1 MPVNHQDFGRRIRE
15 ARKAKGMTQ
24 DELADK
30 IGVSGSFLG
39 HIERGTRVAS
49 LDTLVD
55 LCNVLEISPSL
66 LLGASLDALATEVS
80 LGDDLVNSRVF
91 LLDFLQMAQQAT
103 KHLNASDKK
112 AIVKVSTD
120 NEASAI
126 ENENESK

>member
-55 LCNVLEISPSL
+55 LCNALETSPSL
-66 LLGASLDALATEVS
+66 LLGASLEGLAAEVS
-80 LGDDLVNSRVF
+80 LDDDLANSRVF
-91 LLDFLQMAQQAT
+91 LLDFLQLAQQAT
-103 KHLNASDKK
+103 QRLNANDKK
-112 AIVKVSTD
+112 PATKASTED
-120 NEASAI
+120 DASPTLD
-126 ENENESK
+126 S

>member
-55 LCNVLEISPSL
+55 LCNALETSPSL
-66 LLGASLDALATEVS
+66 LLGASLEGLAAEVS
-80 LGDDLVNSRVF
+80 LDDELANSRVF
-91 LLDFLQMAQQAT
+91 LLDFLQLAQQAT
-103 KHLNASDKK
+103 QRLNANDKK
-112 AIVKVSTD
+112 PTAKASTEED
-120 NEASAI
+120 ASPAGD
-126 ENENESK
+126 S

>member
-55 LCNVLEISPSL
+55 LCNALETSPSL
-66 LLGASLDALATEVS
+66 LLGASLEGLAAEVS
-80 LGDDLVNSRVF
+80 LDDELANSRVF
-91 LLDFLQMAQQAT
+91 LLDFLQLAQQAT
-103 KHLNASDKK
+103 QRLNANDKK
-112 AIVKVSTD
+112 PAAKASTEED
-120 NEASAI
+120 ASPA
-126 ENENESK
+126 EDS

>member
-55 LCNVLEISPSL
+55 LCNALETSPSL
-66 LLGASLDALATEVS
+66 LLGASLEGLAAEVS
-80 LGDDLVNSRVF
+80 LDDDLANSRVF
-91 LLDFLQMAQQAT
+91 LLDFLQLAQQAT
-103 KHLNASDKK
+103 QRLNANDKK
-112 AIVKVSTD
+112 PATKAFTEDDASSTLD
-120 NEASAI
+120 S
-126 ENENESK
+126 

>member
-55 LCNVLEISPSL
+55 LCNALETSPSL
-66 LLGASLDALATEVS
+66 LLGASLEGLAAEVS
-80 LGDDLVNSRVF
+80 LDDDLANSRVF
-91 LLDFLQMAQQAT
+91 LLDFLQLAQQAT
-103 KHLNASDKK
+103 QRLNANDKK
-112 AIVKVSTD
+112 PATKTSTED
-120 NEASAI
+120 DAS
-126 ENENESK
+126 STLDS

>member
-55 LCNVLEISPSL
+55 LCNALETSPSL
-66 LLGASLDALATEVS
+66 LLGASLEGLAAEVS
-80 LGDDLVNSRVF
+80 LDDDLANSRVF
-91 LLDFLQMAQQAT
+91 LLDFLQLAQQAT
-103 KHLNASDKK
+103 QRLNANDKK
-112 AIVKVSTD
+112 PATKASTED
-120 NEASAI
+120 DAS
-126 ENENESK
+126 STLDS

>member
-55 LCNVLEISPSL
+55 LCNALETSPSL
-66 LLGASLDALATEVS
+66 LLGASLEGLAAEVS
-80 LGDDLVNSRVF
+80 LDDDLANSRVF
-91 LLDFLQMAQQAT
+91 LLDFLQLAQQAT
-103 KHLNASDKK
+103 QRLNANDKK
-112 AIVKVSTD
+112 PAAKASTED
-120 NEASAI
+120 DASPTLD
-126 ENENESK
+126 S